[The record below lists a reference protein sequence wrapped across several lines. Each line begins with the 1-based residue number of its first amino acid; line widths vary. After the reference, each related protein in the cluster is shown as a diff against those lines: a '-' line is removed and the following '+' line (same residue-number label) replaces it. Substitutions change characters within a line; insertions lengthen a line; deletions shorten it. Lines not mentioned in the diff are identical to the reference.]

1 MAIELIGKIKPKN
14 NGTFSMVDATDVEMP
29 DGSRLT
35 AHLEAKDTAVSAQIT
50 ALGAKDTAI
59 EQQLAALGEQDTALS
74 SQIGSLSGQV
84 NTQGQQIATQ
94 GQQIGDINTLI
105 QEQSKNLAEKETV
118 LAQQMASLS
127 QADQTLAQ
135 ADAAL
140 AKRTTAIEETLAD
153 LSVSYPIE
161 TSGTALQPETYYI
174 FGKVD
179 SLSVTLVEPNDGK
192 VHEYCFEFKPSASFK
207 EGSLNITPKPH
218 WANQLQFV
226 EGKTCQVSIMR
237 GIGVMVC
244 A

>member
-14 NGTFSMVDATDVEMP
+14 NGTFAMADAVDIEMP

-35 AHLEAKDTAVSAQIT
+35 DHLEAKDTAI
-50 ALGAKDTAI
+50 G
-59 EQQLAALGEQDTALS
+59 QQLAALGAQDTALS
-74 SQIGSLSGQV
+74 GQIG
-84 NTQGQQIATQ
+84 TQGQKISVLEAALAT
-94 GQQIGDINTLI
+94 
-105 QEQSKNLAEKETV
+105 KETA
-118 LAQQMASLS
+118 LAQQIASLS
-127 QADQTLAQ
+127 QTDQTLAQ

-161 TSGTALQPETYYI
+161 TSGAELQPETYYA
-174 FGKVD
+174 FGEVG

-192 VHEYCFEFKPSASFK
+192 VHEYCFEFKPTTENFA
-207 EGSLNITPKPH
+207 LTVTPGVTWVKAP
-218 WANQLQFV
+218 QYPV
-226 EGKTCQVSIMR
+226 GKTCQVSILR